1 LVRSAFRYD
10 EPVRSLLVRVKYSR
24 EPDLLAALIHVA
36 RNEMPS
42 AEDLRNPDAVI
53 PVPTSSRRLRQ
64 RGFDPA
70 LVVARAVGD
79 HLHLPVLKG
88 TLRRVVQGPAQ
99 TTLSRSDRLLNL
111 VGAFAAEGVLCR
123 SVLLVDDVITTGGT
137 LIACATAL
145 LDAGARRVTA
155 FTLART
161 PAGR

>member
-1 LVRSAFRYD
+1 
-10 EPVRSLLVRVKYSR
+10 
-24 EPDLLAALIHVA
+24 
-36 RNEMPS
+36 
-42 AEDLRNPDAVI
+42 
-53 PVPTSSRRLRQ
+53 
-64 RGFDPA
+64 
-70 LVVARAVGD
+70 RAVGD
-79 HLHLPVLKG
+79 HLRLPVLKG